1 MVGQAVTFAVAVSPA
16 SATGSV
22 EFRDYGTS
30 TTAYTTLA
38 AVPLN
43 NGTAA
48 FTTAALTAGVHNI
61 ATSYAGD
68 ANTVGFTSALLAETV
83 TQLASTVTLS
93 SSENPTL
100 PGHAVTITAVVAASG
115 NFSTP
120 ASGTVQLMD
129 GAAAVGTATLQ
140 NGSAQ
145 FSVQYSS
152 AGSHSLTASYG
163 GDANYLGSASMALT
177 ETVNPIATTTTAGSS
192 ANPSTFGQQVVLTA
206 TVSPNAATGTV
217 QFLDG
222 GTLLGAA
229 TLSGGSAVLP
239 TSSLGAGSHSIT
251 VVYGGDAV
259 YAGSTS
265 AVLAEIVN
273 KASTSVVAGSTANPS
288 TFGQPVS
295 FTAAI
300 TPASATGTV
309 QFLDGSILLGTAT
322 LSGAPPRSPPPH
334 LQEAAIRSRPFTA
347 GMDRTSGALPRC

>member
-1 MVGQAVTFAVAVSPA
+1 
-16 SATGSV
+16 
-22 EFRDYGTS
+22 
-30 TTAYTTLA
+30 
-38 AVPLN
+38 
-43 NGTAA
+43 
-48 FTTAALTAGVHNI
+48 
-61 ATSYAGD
+61 
-68 ANTVGFTSALLAETV
+68 
-83 TQLASTVTLS
+83 
-93 SSENPTL
+93 
-100 PGHAVTITAVVAASG
+100 
-115 NFSTP
+115 
-120 ASGTVQLMD
+120 MD

-177 ETVNPIATTTTAGSS
+177 ETVNPIATTTTGSS

-322 LSGAPPRSPPPH
+322 LSGGVASFTTSALAGGSHSITAVYGRGW
-334 LQEAAIRSRPFTA
+334 IRA
-347 GMDRTSGALPRC
+347 SGALPRC